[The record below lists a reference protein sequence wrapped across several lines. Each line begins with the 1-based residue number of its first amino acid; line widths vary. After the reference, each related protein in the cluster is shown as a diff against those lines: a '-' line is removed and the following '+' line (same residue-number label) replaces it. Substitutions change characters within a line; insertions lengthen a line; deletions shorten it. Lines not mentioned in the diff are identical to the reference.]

1 MSIKTTTINVRMDKE
16 TKSSAQK
23 IIEDFGLDIS
33 TAITAFFRKIIQT
46 GSIPFSFDQK
56 GRLNDPKYIAQL
68 VKEIESAKKQG
79 KKYSSA
85 TYMLGDILG

>member
-1 MSIKTTTINVRMDKE
+1 MAIKTTTINVRMDKE

-56 GRLNDPKYIAQL
+56 GRLNDPKYVEQL
-68 VKEIESAKKQG
+68 IKEIASAKKHG
-79 KKYSSA
+79 KKYSSSA
-85 TYMLGDILG
+85 HMLSDIT

>member
-1 MSIKTTTINVRMDKE
+1 MATKTTTINVRMDKE

-56 GRLNDPKYIAQL
+56 GRLNNPKYIARL
-68 VKEIESAKKQG
+68 IKEIDSAKKQG

-85 TYMLGDILG
+85 SHMLSDILG

>member
-1 MSIKTTTINVRMDKE
+1 MTIKTTTINIRIDKE

-33 TAITAFFRKIIQT
+33 TAITAFLRKIIQT

-56 GRLNDPKYIAQL
+56 GRLNNPKFIAQL
-68 VKEIESAKKQG
+68 EKEIESAKKQG

-85 TYMLGDILG
+85 THMLSDILG